1 VEACTT
7 VARTVVALGSAPPFI
22 STSLITGPAPE
33 PEVTRAIRVG
43 GEACYCHL
51 LGVDAEVGGRAE
63 LRGARGRCALSAGVV
78 SLGFLDWR
86 GAGGRGRLELEEE
99 RSITT
104 LLGFSVFSIT
114 LFAGLEL
121 ELEVGVV

>member
-1 VEACTT
+1 M
-7 VARTVVALGSAPPFI
+7 VALGSAPPFI

-33 PEVTRAIRVG
+33 PEVTRAISVG

-86 GAGGRGRLELEEE
+86 GEGEGRLEPEEE

-104 LLGFSVFSIT
+104 LLGFSVFFS
-114 LFAGLEL
+114 FCFPFGLL
-121 ELEVGVV
+121 

>member
-1 VEACTT
+1 M
-7 VARTVVALGSAPPFI
+7 VALGSAPPFI

-63 LRGARGRCALSAGVV
+63 LRGARGRCAFVRGR
-78 SLGFLDWR
+78 GFSRIFGLARRGGKGKTGTGRGTFHHDASRLFCFFHHSVRWA
-86 GAGGRGRLELEEE
+86 GAGA
-99 RSITT
+99 
-104 LLGFSVFSIT
+104 V
-114 LFAGLEL
+114 
-121 ELEVGVV
+121 

>member
-1 VEACTT
+1 M
-7 VARTVVALGSAPPFI
+7 ARTVVALGSAPPFI

-86 GAGGRGRLELEEE
+86 GEGEGRLEPEEE

-104 LLGFSVFSIT
+104 LLGFSVFFS
-114 LFAGLEL
+114 FCFPFGLL
-121 ELEVGVV
+121 